1 MFFNLR
7 RSSQVNPL
15 NMFSATASGLYNGLT
30 VTNANGNRAQ
40 GWTFVPAGYEINMDE
55 VQ

>member
-1 MFFNLR
+1 
-7 RSSQVNPL
+7 
-15 NMFSATASGLYNGLT
+15 MFSATASGLYGLT

-40 GWTFVPAGYEINMDE
+40 DWTFVPAGYEINMDE